1 MDADAVRIVARKE
14 LIARTVELFAE
25 IIGLTHEDVFVRDL
39 VHLIG
44 VAVCNNVHRCFFFEQ
59 RRHRVDYERIFL
71 SGFAGKCYL
80 CYDMLL

>member
-1 MDADAVRIVARKE
+1 
-14 LIARTVELFAE
+14 
-25 IIGLTHEDVFVRDL
+25 VFVRDL

-59 RRHRVDYERIFL
+59 RRHRVDNERIFL